1 MANIQAALTA
11 MESDEAPVI
20 ARYAKKFGYNRST
33 LSRRYNGVT
42 TSRDEYRENM
52 SLLTHQQLTTLVE
65 YINTL
70 TNRGLSPTP
79 IMVHNF
85 AHDIIQSWPCKNWV
99 TN

>member
-20 ARYAKKFGYNRST
+20 ARYAEKFGCNRST

-52 SLLTHQQLTTLVE
+52 SLLTYQQSTTLIE

-79 IMVHNF
+79 AMVRNF
-85 AHDIIQSWPCKNWV
+85 THDIIQS
-99 TN
+99 